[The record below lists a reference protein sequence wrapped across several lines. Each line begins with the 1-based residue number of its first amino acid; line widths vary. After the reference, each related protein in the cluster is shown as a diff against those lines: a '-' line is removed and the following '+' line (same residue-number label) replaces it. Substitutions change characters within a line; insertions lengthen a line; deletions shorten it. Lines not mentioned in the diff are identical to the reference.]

1 MIDIPHFTTPV
12 SRFSDMEIKVEKE
25 IAIENEKNVE
35 EKIAIEKK
43 STVWE
48 RMKSFFGFS
57 K

>member
-1 MIDIPHFTTPV
+1 MIDIPHLTTPV

-25 IAIENEKNVE
+25 IAIENEKIVE
-35 EKIAIEKK
+35 EKIEIEKK
-43 STVWE
+43 PTVWE